1 MAKGSLK
8 IQCFSEN
15 TYIPVNKAKVTVI
28 PTDENGRATRD
39 NVEIY
44 TNSSGVT
51 EVIELDAP
59 PIENSFTPGIIP
71 YSFVNV
77 IVEKDGY
84 EKVTIKGI
92 QIYPERVALQRIN
105 FKETTDTSSLPIS
118 SGDTETSST
127 SSSSGTSQGA
137 DAVRQGIIIEIP
149 ANVQIGNYP
158 PKIPEVEEKP
168 LPKPQGIVVLAE
180 PVIPQYIRVHAG
192 SPNDNSAP
200 NYTVTYKEY
209 IENVAS
215 CEIYSTWPDTTI
227 RANIYAIISFT
238 LNRIYTEW
246 YRGQGKNF
254 DITSS
259 TAYDQAFSYGRN
271 IYENISQIVDEIF
284 ATYIER
290 DGAKQPLLAQFCNG
304 TTVTCNGLSQW
315 GSKYLGDEGSTP
327 YEILTYYYG
336 EDINLLTA
344 PKVLGIPKSYP
355 GYSLT
360 LGSSGSPVQTIQKQL
375 NTIANSFP
383 LIPKIAVD
391 GIYGSNTK
399 NSVKVFQ
406 GIFSLPTTGIVDYA
420 TWYKISAVYVG
431 VTKIAELRESTS
443 YFRGIFI
450 PPIISALEDEIP
462 KAPY

>member
-8 IQCFSEN
+8 VQCFSEN
-15 TYIPVNKAKVTVI
+15 TFIPVNKARVVVT
-28 PTDENGRATRD
+28 PTDSSGSATRD

-44 TNSSGVT
+44 TNSSGLT

-59 PIENSFTPGIIP
+59 PIENSYTPGLIP
-71 YSFVNV
+71 YSFANV
-77 IVEKDGY
+77 TVEKDGY
-84 EKVTIKGI
+84 ETVSIKGV
-92 QIYPERVALQRIN
+92 QIYPDRVALQRIN
-105 FKETTDTSSLPIS
+105 FKEAT
-118 SGDTETSST
+118 
-127 SSSSGTSQGA
+127 TSQ
-137 DAVRQGIIIEIP
+137 RQEVIIEIP
-149 ANVQIGNYP
+149 ANVQVGNYP
-158 PKIPEVEEKP
+158 PKIPEAEEKP
-168 LPKPQGIVVLAE
+168 LPKPQGVVVLAE
-180 PVIPQYIRVHAG
+180 PVVPQYIRVHAG

-284 ATYIER
+284 STYIQR
-290 DGAKQPLLAQFCNG
+290 QNAKQPLLAQFCNG

-315 GSKYLGDEGSTP
+315 GSKYLGDEGDTP

-336 EDINLLTA
+336 DNINLVVA
-344 PKVLGIPKSYP
+344 PKVLGIPESYP

-360 LGSSGSPVQTIQKQL
+360 VGSSGSPVRTIQNQL
-375 NTIANSFP
+375 NAIANSFP
-383 LIPKIAVD
+383 LIPKLAVD
-391 GIYGSNTK
+391 GIYGSGTQ
-399 NSVKVFQ
+399 NSVRIFQ
-406 GIFSLPTTGIVDYA
+406 QTFSLPVTGVVDYA

-431 VTKIAELRESTS
+431 VTKIAELRQDLDLVE
-443 YFRGIFI
+443 RIFI
-450 PPIISALEDEIP
+450 PPVISAVEDEIP
-462 KAPY
+462 KVPY

>member
-15 TYIPVNKAKVTVI
+15 TFIPVNKARVVI
-28 PTDENGRATRD
+28 TPTDSRGSATRD
-39 NVEIY
+39 TVELY
-44 TNSSGVT
+44 TNSSGLTDV
-51 EVIELDAP
+51 VELEAP
-59 PIENSFTPGIIP
+59 PIENSYTPGLIP
-71 YSFVNV
+71 YSFVDV
-77 IVEKDGY
+77 TVEKDGY
-84 EKVTIKGI
+84 ETVFIKGV
-92 QIYPERVALQRIN
+92 QIYPDRVALQRIN
-105 FKETTDTSSLPIS
+105 FKEATTA
-118 SGDTETSST
+118 
-127 SSSSGTSQGA
+127 Q
-137 DAVRQGIIIEIP
+137 RQEIIIEIP
-149 ANVQIGNYP
+149 ANVQVGNYP
-158 PKIPEVEEKP
+158 PKIPEAEEKP
-168 LPKPQGIVVLAE
+168 LPKPQGVVVLAE
-180 PVIPQYIRVHAG
+180 PVVPQYIRVHAG

-284 ATYIER
+284 STYIQR
-290 DGAKQPLLAQFCNG
+290 QNAKQPLLAQFCNG

-315 GSKYLGDEGSTP
+315 GSKYLVDEGDTP

-336 EDINLLTA
+336 DNINLVVA
-344 PKVLGIPKSYP
+344 PKVLGIPQSYP

-360 LGSSGSPVQTIQKQL
+360 LGSSGSPVRTIQNQL

-383 LIPKIAVD
+383 LIPKLAVD
-391 GIYGSNTK
+391 GIYGSGTQ
-399 NSVKVFQ
+399 NSVRIFQ
-406 GIFSLPTTGIVDYA
+406 QIFSLPATGVVDYA
-420 TWYKISAVYVG
+420 TWYKISAIYVG
-431 VTKIAELRESTS
+431 VTKIAELREGEDLV
-443 YFRGIFI
+443 RRIFI
-450 PPIISALEDEIP
+450 PPIIEALEDEIP
-462 KAPY
+462 KVPY